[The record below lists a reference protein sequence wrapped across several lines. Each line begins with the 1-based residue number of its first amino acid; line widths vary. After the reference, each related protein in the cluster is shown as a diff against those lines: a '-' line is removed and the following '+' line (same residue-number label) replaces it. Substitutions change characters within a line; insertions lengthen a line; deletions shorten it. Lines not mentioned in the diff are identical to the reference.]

1 MTFKMY
7 FKIIQKAQIENTT
20 LFQTNQDTSSP
31 QVILFSS

>member
-7 FKIIQKAQIENTT
+7 LKIIQKAQTENTT
-20 LFQTNQDTSSP
+20 LLQTNQDSSSA